1 MKYLSKKEIFN
12 EVKKEYKLWIKG
24 GILKIEKT
32 GEYKDEYLFVD
43 FMDYLKNKYK
53 PKDWI
58 ITTFRLW
65 IKTKK
70 NYLVF
75 YNIAANTHKNAFG
88 KL

>member
-53 PKDWI
+53 PKD
-58 ITTFRLW
+58 
-65 IKTKK
+65 
-70 NYLVF
+70 
-75 YNIAANTHKNAFG
+75 
-88 KL
+88 